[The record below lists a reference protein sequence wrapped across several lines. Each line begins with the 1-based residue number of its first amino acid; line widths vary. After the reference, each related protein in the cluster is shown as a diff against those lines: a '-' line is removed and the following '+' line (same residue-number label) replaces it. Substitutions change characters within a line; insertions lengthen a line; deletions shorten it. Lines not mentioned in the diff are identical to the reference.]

1 MALKTFNPTT
11 PGQRQLVQIDR
22 KDLWKG
28 KPEKSLTEGKKRTGG
43 RNNQGRMTARHIGG
57 GHKQRYRIID
67 WKRNKFDVEGTVER
81 LEYDPNRT
89 AFIALVKY
97 SDGEKRY
104 ILAPQ
109 RLNVGDKV
117 IASENNV
124 DVKPGNAM
132 PLRKMPVGTIIHNI
146 EMKPGKG
153 AQMIRSAGGYGQLVG
168 RDQGYAQIKLPSG
181 ELRVV
186 RGECMATV
194 GAVSNPD
201 HMNTNMGKAGR
212 NRWKGR
218 RPHVRGVV
226 MNPVDHPL
234 GGGEGKSAGG
244 RHPCTPWG
252 KPTMGYKTRKN
263 KATDKYIIRRR
274 KSKK

>member
-1 MALKTFNPTT
+1 MALKQFNPTT

-22 KDLWKG
+22 KDLYKG
-28 KPEKSLTEGKKRTGG
+28 KPEKTLTEGLTKTGG
-43 RNNQGRMTARHIGG
+43 RNNMGRMTARHIGG
-57 GHKQRYRIID
+57 GHKRRYRMID
-67 WKRNKFDVEGTVER
+67 WKRDKWDIEGTVLR

-89 AFIALVKY
+89 AFIALIEY
-97 SDGEKRY
+97 ADGEKRY
-104 ILAPQ
+104 IVAPQ
-109 RLNVGDKV
+109 RLNAGDKI
-117 IASENNV
+117 IAGEKV

-132 PLRKMPVGTIIHNI
+132 PLRRMPVGTIIHNI

-153 AQMIRSAGGYGQLVG
+153 AQMIRSAGTFAQLVG
-168 RDQGYAQIKLPSG
+168 RDQGYAQIKLSSG
-181 ELRVV
+181 ELRIV
-186 RGECMATV
+186 RGECIATV

-201 HMNTNMGKAGR
+201 HMNTNDGKAGR
-212 NRWKGR
+212 TRWKGK
-218 RPHVRGVV
+218 RPHVRGVA

-263 KATDKYIIRRR
+263 KSTDKYIVRRR
-274 KSKK
+274 KK

>member
-1 MALKTFNPTT
+1 MALKNFKPRS
-11 PGQRQLVQIDR
+11 PGQRQLIQTDR
-22 KDLWKG
+22 SQLHKG
-28 KPEKSLTEGKKRTGG
+28 KPEKSLTEGLTKSGG
-43 RNNQGRMTARHIGG
+43 RNNHGRMTARHIGG
-57 GHKQRYRIID
+57 GHKRRYRFID
-67 WKRNKFDVEGTVER
+67 WKRTKFDMEATVLR

-89 AFIALVKY
+89 AYIALVEY
-97 SDGEKRY
+97 ADGEKRY

-109 RLNVGDKV
+109 RLAAGDKV
-117 IASENNV
+117 ISGEKT

-132 PLRKMPVGTIIHNI
+132 RLKNMPVGTIIHNV

-153 AQMIRSAGGYGQLVG
+153 GQMIRSAGTFGQLVG
-168 RDQGYAQIKLPSG
+168 RDQGYAQVKLTSG
-181 ELRVV
+181 ELRLV

-201 HMNTNMGKAGR
+201 HMNTNDGKAGR
-212 NRWKGR
+212 TRWKGK
-218 RPHVRGVV
+218 RPSVRGVA

-263 KATDKYIIRRR
+263 KSTDKFIIRRR

>member
-1 MALKTFNPTT
+1 MALKKFNPIT

-28 KPEKSLTEGKKRTGG
+28 KPEKNLTEGKKRTGG
-43 RNNQGRMTARHIGG
+43 RNNHGRMTARHIGG

-67 WKRNKFDVEGTVER
+67 WKRTKFDVEGTVER

-89 AFIALVKY
+89 AFIALVEY
-97 SDGEKRY
+97 TDGERAY

-117 IASENNV
+117 ISSQSSA

-132 PLRKMPVGTIIHNI
+132 PLGKMPVGTIIHNI

-153 AQMIRSAGGYGQLVG
+153 GQMIRSAGGFGQLVG

-263 KATDKYIIRRR
+263 KSTDKYIVRRR
-274 KSKK
+274 KK

>member
-1 MALKTFNPTT
+1 MALKQYKPRS

-22 KDLWKG
+22 SDLWKG
-28 KPEKSLTEGKKRTGG
+28 KPEKSLTEGKKKTGG
-43 RNNQGRMTARHIGG
+43 RNNLGRMTARHIGG

-89 AFIALVKY
+89 AFIALIQY
-97 SDGEKRY
+97 ADGEKRY
-104 ILAPQ
+104 IIAPQ
-109 RLNVGDKV
+109 RLSVGDKV
-117 IASENNV
+117 IAGEKV

-132 PLRKMPVGTIIHNI
+132 PLKNMPVGTIIHNI

-153 AQMIRSAGGYGQLVG
+153 AQMIRSAGTFAQLVG
-168 RDQGYAQIKLPSG
+168 RDQGYAQIKLSSG
-181 ELRVV
+181 ELRIV
-186 RGECMATV
+186 RGECIATV

-263 KATDKYIIRRR
+263 KATDKYIIRSR
-274 KSKK
+274 KKK